1 MRKGLKI
8 VGVEQAKDIPVQKL
22 ADAVYKTLKQK
33 EKLYAEFLIVDEEE
47 IRRLNRDFRGVD
59 KVTDVLSFPS
69 MDNIRGAAVTIIGH
83 EEEFD
88 DDMNALFIGSV
99 VLCLTRAKEQAAEYG
114 HSLLREETYLLCHGL
129 LHLMGYDHIRDE
141 DKAEMRKLEDEIM
154 SDIGVTRE

>member
-33 EKLYAEFLIVDEEE
+33 ENLYAEFLIVDEEE

-69 MDNIRGAAVTIIGH
+69 MDNIRGTAVTIIGN